1 MPRQIVTPYKP
12 SEDIEQTPLLLPPT
26 PTSPD
31 SLQTASGYFPD
42 NNLTSLSFIN
52 AATDNNPTSVD
63 SFGSSFIN
71 NDPTGHSNFSSSNP
85 FVNHEH
91 VQQTAMRPAPLS
103 SIGSFNN
110 ANVDDDGFYSK
121 VKNILFFC
129 FWLTRLSIDV
139 SEPKLKIDRT

>member
-42 NNLTSLSFIN
+42 NNLTSHSFIN